1 MIFCFMLELIVL
13 LRIFTRRRASPLYPP
28 TRSRLSGLLFP
39 CRIDLFLPHPGG
51 MFLRLRPFPSQ
62 GLEQIVGVGLPP
74 GHAYE
79 PCVQLAEGFFGLPGL
94 LFAGDA
100 RLDTVFVEQL
110 PVDIRAIDLFPG
122 SVLTILR
129 SATRHRVSRC
139 RFAAGEFPDR
149 SPASSSASRTMRF
162 SAFQIRSRSC

>member
-1 MIFCFMLELIVL
+1 
-13 LRIFTRRRASPLYPP
+13 
-28 TRSRLSGLLFP
+28 
-39 CRIDLFLPHPGG
+39 

-62 GLEQIVGVGLPP
+62 GLEQIVGVGLPS

-110 PVDIRAIDLFPG
+110 PVDIRAIDFFREACEP
-122 SVLTILR
+122 S
-129 SATRHRVSRC
+129 
-139 RFAAGEFPDR
+139 
-149 SPASSSASRTMRF
+149 
-162 SAFQIRSRSC
+162 